1 MTNSNEELV
10 ENYLYYIKSVQGYS
24 ERTFV
29 SYRHDLKR
37 LTDYCLSHKLL
48 FADFSF
54 EDARDFSLML
64 YNQELASASINRI
77 MSCCKS
83 FFHSLC
89 ENSLIE
95 DNPFKRVSRAK
106 QGRRLPTVLSAEEVS
121 MLLNYPVTDYSS
133 LMVVTM
139 FNLFYSTGCRL
150 SEIVEMRVQDLDLKG
165 RKIRVLGKG
174 SKTRYVFLTER
185 AVGFIEE
192 YMPERNRILEQTGK
206 NTDILLINKKGNQ
219 LPRSSV
225 HVIFETYA
233 GKLGI
238 TKKFT
243 PHVLRHTFA
252 THLLDN
258 DSDIRVVQALLGHE
272 SIGTTQIY
280 THVTGTRL
288 EKVYKT
294 AHPHAEVKKE
304 K

>member
-1 MTNSNEELV
+1 MNHTNEELV
-10 ENYLYYIKSVQGYS
+10 ENYLSYIKSVQGYS
-24 ERTFV
+24 ERTVV
-29 SYRHDLKR
+29 SYSHDLKR
-37 LTDYCLSHKLL
+37 LTDYCFSHNLLLSD
-48 FADFSF
+48 FAF

-64 YNQELASASINRI
+64 YNQKLASASINRI

-89 ENSLIE
+89 ENSLIK

-106 QGRRLPTVLSAEEVS
+106 QGRRLPTVLSPEEIS
-121 MLLNYPVTDYSS
+121 LLLNYPVSDYSS

-150 SEIVEMRVQDLDLKG
+150 SEIVEMKIQDLDLKG
-165 RKIRVLGKG
+165 RKIRVTGKG

-185 AVGFIEE
+185 ALGFLEQYI
-192 YMPERNRILEQTGK
+192 PERSRILEQTGK
-206 NTDILLINKKGNQ
+206 NTDILLVNKKGNQ

-243 PHVLRHTFA
+243 PHVFRHTFA

-258 DSDIRVVQALLGHE
+258 DSDIRVVQVLLGHE

-280 THVTGTRL
+280 THVTGSRL
-288 EKVYKT
+288 EKVYKK
-294 AHPHAEVKKE
+294 AHPHAEGKKE